1 MIQVTFIRDYYDMGK
16 LQIHK
21 GMVYELYEHGGTIS
35 LPDNEGF
42 LDLYDIYGLKQR
54 EFVTIEPIK

>member
-16 LQIHK
+16 LQIHNK
-21 GMVYELYEHGGTIS
+21 SVYELDEKGGTIS

-54 EFVTIEPIK
+54 GFVTIEPIK